1 MAFLG
6 LVAIATVLGGYS
18 LVFRCDLKD
27 DNIVYSTNMSTLVLD
42 SKYRSIFLVYIII
55 MRSSYILGILF
66 SVSSLIA

>member
-55 MRSSYILGILF
+55 MRSYILGILF